1 MRYLDAMLSLDRLRA
16 AVTSAAL
23 AVWLLQPA
31 SAQSEAK
38 RARAARL
45 EAAVEEMAAIV
56 EKHAQLKFRERPK
69 VRAATHKEWRALVQE
84 EMELETGREVFEA
97 SVSTLGLYLPEQR
110 EVVLS
115 PLVVAPLIKELPE
128 DAPRHTREAVMHQK
142 ATVAHEL
149 VHALQE
155 QHFGLPSK
163 LRAAEEVEDI
173 LRYKWLIEGHAVL
186 VEERIAEGALGLED
200 FMLKGPYGGLAVG
213 VDPSYVQGRK
223 YFLHLLRT
231 GGMKAV
237 RASLEQPPTFAQ
249 MKELTKKPLPPA
261 PAAPEQAPPK
271 PTKPKKQK
279 QNP

>member
-1 MRYLDAMLSLDRLRA
+1 MVAVNGSELFCGAGCVEAAKASFRRLL
-16 AVTSAAL
+16 VPGSIAL
-23 AVWLLQPA
+23 ASDTIGFVTM
-31 SAQSEAK
+31 
-38 RARAARL
+38 RL
-45 EAAVEEMAAIV
+45 IEIRMIQEVQLEQL
-56 EKHAQLKFRERPK
+56 EKHGLH
-69 VRAATHKEWRALVQE
+69 TNYE
-84 EMELETGREVFEA
+84 EEARYELETGREVFEA

-115 PLVVAPLIKELPE
+115 PLVVAPLIKKLPE

-142 ATVAHEL
+142 TTVAHEL

-200 FMLKGPYGGLAVG
+200 FMIKGPYGGLAVG
-213 VDPSYVQGRK
+213 SDPSYVQGRK

-249 MKELTKKPLPPA
+249 MKELTKKPLPPVS
-261 PAAPEQAPPK
+261 AAPEQAPPK
-271 PTKPKKQK
+271 PPKPKKQ
-279 QNP
+279 NP